1 LNSEPEDVGL
11 RSINEYEEHNDDAG
25 KRPVVVDEGESS
37 HSEAISFIGAL
48 KIPVSKIIVI
58 K

>member
-1 LNSEPEDVGL
+1 MHSEPEDVGL

-25 KRPVVVDEGESS
+25 KRKGPVVVDEGESS
-37 HSEAISFIGAL
+37 HSEAISFIGTL
-48 KIPVSKIIVI
+48 KIPVSKI